1 MNKTLL
7 NTSVAL
13 VFGAVSFASTAND
26 DMYFGGGLA
35 VTELSEEG
43 DEVSLNVIHARVGK
57 FFNEN
62 ISLEARAG
70 FGVGDDDIDGIKVEL
85 SNYYGVYLRGGFPVN
100 ETLYP
105 YAVLGYTRGKIKASY
120 GGDSISSS
128 ESDTSF
134 GLGVDI
140 KLNEKAAIN
149 LEYLNY
155 IDKDGAVLDG
165 FSIGISS
172 TF

>member
-1 MNKTLL
+1 
-7 NTSVAL
+7 
-13 VFGAVSFASTAND
+13 
-26 DMYFGGGLA
+26 
-35 VTELSEEG
+35 
-43 DEVSLNVIHARVGK
+43 
-57 FFNEN
+57 
-62 ISLEARAG
+62 
-70 FGVGDDDIDGIKVEL
+70 
-85 SNYYGVYLRGGFPVN
+85 VYLRGGFPVN